1 MKEEQIVK
9 KQEGKFRIILTNTAG
24 SYDENNKNDVV
35 IDGSHFGVNSAKMA
49 VDAAVKG
56 RIGNDAGI
64 GKNSAGIAG
73 LNILEKVGI
82 PGAAVSSMS
91 AKIGVGMSTWDTGK
105 VSTVN
110 ESARKIGVKV
120 GMTTQEAADVMFQ
133 SALKK
138 AK

>member
-1 MKEEQIVK
+1 VKEEQIVK
-9 KQEGKFRIILTNTAG
+9 KQEGKYRIIVTNTAG

-120 GMTTQEAADVMFQ
+120 GMTTKEAANVMFQ

>member
-24 SYDENNKNDVV
+24 SYGENNKNDVV

-82 PGAAVSSMS
+82 PGAAVSSLS

-120 GMTTQEAADVMFQ
+120 GMTTKEAAEVMFQ

>member
-1 MKEEQIVK
+1 VKEEQIVK
-9 KQEGKFRIILTNTAG
+9 KQEGKFRIIVTNTAG
-24 SYDENNKNDVV
+24 SYDENNKDDVV

-49 VDAAVKG
+49 VDATVKG

-82 PGAAVSSMS
+82 PSAAVSSMS

-120 GMTTQEAADVMFQ
+120 GMTTKEAANVMFQ

>member
-1 MKEEQIVK
+1 VQDEQKVIKQQGIHRVIV
-9 KQEGKFRIILTNTAG
+9 TDTAG
-24 SYDENNKNDVV
+24 TYAEHNKNDVV

-49 VDAAVKG
+49 ANAGVKG

-64 GKNSAGIAG
+64 GKNNAGIAG
-73 LNILEKVGI
+73 LNILEKAGI
-82 PGAAVSSMS
+82 PGAAVSAMS
-91 AKIGVGMSTWDTGK
+91 AKIGVGISTWETGK

-120 GMTTQEAADVMFQ
+120 GMTTKEAADVMFQ

>member
-1 MKEEQIVK
+1 VKEEQIVK
-9 KQEGKFRIILTNTAG
+9 KQEGKFRIIVTNTAG

-120 GMTTQEAADVMFQ
+120 GMTTKEAANVMFQ